1 MDLRSRYRILLI
13 DDMPSIHEDFRE
25 ILTPD
30 TASSGLSAVE
40 HQLFGVQETA
50 PPPAFVLDCAIGGEE
65 GLELLKAAHL
75 ECRPYALAFVD
86 MRMPAG
92 WDGMRT
98 IEELWAVDARLQVVI
113 CTAYSD
119 EPLGQALPRLG
130 SPDKLV
136 VLKKPFDPIE
146 VTQLARALVSKWRAR
161 AAGRRPSGQ
170 PESGDARVAGW
181 RNRTRPVQSRTRAV
195 RVCRLA

>member
-1 MDLRSRYRILLI
+1 
-13 DDMPSIHEDFRE
+13 
-25 ILTPD
+25 
-30 TASSGLSAVE
+30 
-40 HQLFGVQETA
+40 
-50 PPPAFVLDCAIGGEE
+50 
-65 GLELLKAAHL
+65 
-75 ECRPYALAFVD
+75 
-86 MRMPAG
+86 
-92 WDGMRT
+92 MRT
-98 IEELWAVDARLQVVI
+98 IEELWAVDAQLQVVI

-146 VTQLARALVSKWRAR
+146 VTQLARALVSKWRLER
-161 AAGRRPSGQ
+161 QAADHLASR
-170 PESGDARVAGW
+170 ESDDARVAGW